1 MSTAVAQKVIN
12 FSGPIHLHGWDGGI
26 KKSPPPPICPNE
38 RPTNWALG
46 GPTDAGNSEA
56 GELGG
61 DGLSWEDGGL
71 LNYKEKGKSSS
82 LFNALTAIINFLV
95 YTVLL
100 EPQIQQREQGI
111 LMILIDRWCP
121 GLPQPCSAH
130 DLVKCRNQDSS
141 LISKPGAFVWPS
153 RPLVAEQ
160 QSWERHCDLKLR
172 KCGLPTFFLAAWHLG
187 ILLKHLREVAT
198 GKQAVSWSLRLIV
211 LSLSLWAGRGRS
223 MVGGTPH
230 ADSQIPQLG
239 SLAGRLRRPQAEW
252 CSRRLQ
258 LRA

>member
-12 FSGPIHLHGWDGGI
+12 FSCPIHLHGWDGGI

-82 LFNALTAIINFLV
+82 VFNAITAIINFLV

-100 EPQIQQREQGI
+100 EPQIQQREEGI

-130 DLVKCRNQDSS
+130 DLVKYRNQDSS
-141 LISKPGAFVWPS
+141 LISKPGAFAWPS
-153 RPLVAEQ
+153 RAPCGGTAVMGKALWFEIEEMWTTHVFLSCLASWHFAEAFTR
-160 QSWERHCDLKLR
+160 SCD
-172 KCGLPTFFLAAWHLG
+172 WQ
-187 ILLKHLREVAT
+187 T
-198 GKQAVSWSLRLIV
+198 GSWSLGLIV
-211 LSLSLWAGRGRS
+211 LSLPLWAGRRRS
-223 MVGGTPH
+223 IVGGTPH
-230 ADSQIPQLG
+230 ADSQIP
-239 SLAGRLRRPQAEW
+239 
-252 CSRRLQ
+252 
-258 LRA
+258 